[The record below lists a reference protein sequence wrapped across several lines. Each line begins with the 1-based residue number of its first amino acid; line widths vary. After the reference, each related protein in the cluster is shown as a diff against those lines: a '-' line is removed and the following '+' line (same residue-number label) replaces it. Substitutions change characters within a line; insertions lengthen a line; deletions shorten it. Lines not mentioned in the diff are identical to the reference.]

1 METKLQSQGLSDE
14 TKSWLKGYFD
24 GIYSASAHNHTGVY
38 SLLAHN
44 HSGVYEP
51 ANANLQQHIGNG
63 APHSLHTVKGHV
75 HITRQVLV
83 HHINSATVASGATT
97 YITLTLAG
105 YTGLN
110 GIIWP
115 VAGTFKSLTVRTNS
129 IQPSSG
135 SLVFT
140 LQKGLADTPVVAT
153 VPANAPASSNYTS
166 GTNIQYFVAGELLG
180 LKVKNNATA
189 ASCAITTVSWE
200 FQVDTVFDSTV

>member
-1 METKLQSQGLSDE
+1 MATQLKSQSLSTEARD
-14 TKSWLKGYFD
+14 WLKGYFD
-24 GIYSASAHNHTGVY
+24 GLYAATVHDHNSLYSV
-38 SLLAHN
+38 LAHN

-51 ANANLQQHIGNG
+51 ANANLQQHISNG

-83 HHINSATVASGATT
+83 HHINSVTVASGATT

-129 IQPSSG
+129 IQPSTG

-166 GTNIQYFVAGELLG
+166 GANTQYFVAGELLG

-200 FQVDTVFDSTV
+200 FQADTVFDSTV